1 MSVRPARP
9 ATRARGAG
17 FTLVELLVAIFITAV
32 MFALG
37 YGAIR
42 QATEN
47 RDRVRSEQQRIVA
60 VQRAVRLM
68 TQDFA
73 QAVPRPVR
81 DILGSGEEPALRANA
96 RDTTLVALTRGGV
109 AQLAGAQ
116 RPTLQ
121 RIEYRLEQGTLWRLA
136 WPALDRT
143 QGYEASRRE
152 VLRSLRAVRLR
163 YLDAAGQW
171 QEQWPPSSAG
181 TPALRLR
188 MRPIAVEI
196 TLDTEDYGVIV
207 RLVEVPG

>member
-1 MSVRPARP
+1 MSVRPGRP
-9 ATRARGAG
+9 ATHVRGAG

-81 DILGSGEEPALRANA
+81 DILGSGEEPALRADA

-143 QGYEASRRE
+143 QGYEAARRE

-171 QEQWPPSSAG
+171 QEQWPPSGTG